1 MKLFSKLGSL
11 RKVVIRFTF
20 LSVLSAIFLTFA
32 LTWHWNIHFWRYEI
46 LLALTYPRI
55 LWITWIDLTTA
66 NNLPI
71 FASLRRSIYKIVDF
85 WMDIVFNLNSL
96 TLSRI
101 ASRFCLFF
109 ALFFIFVRE
118 QPERI
123 FNLVRLHGIIWITLL
138 VILIHRLE
146 LLVILGWVWWYLTS
160 RLFLLALTRWL
171 LRLH

>member
-1 MKLFSKLGSL
+1 MKLLSKLGSL
-11 RKVVIRFTF
+11 RKVVIWFTF

-32 LTWHWNIHFWRYEI
+32 LTWHWNIHFRRYEI

-55 LWITWIDLTTA
+55 LWITWVDLPTA
-66 NNLPI
+66 DDLPI
-71 FASLRRSIYKIVDF
+71 FASLRRWIDKIVDF
-85 WMDIVFNLNSL
+85 WMDIVINLNSL

-118 QPERI
+118 QPKWI
-123 FNLVRLHGIIWITLL
+123 FNFVRLHGIIWIALL
-138 VILIHRLE
+138 VIFVNRLE
-146 LLVILGWVWWYLTS
+146 LLIILRWVWWYLIS
-160 RLFLLALTRWL
+160 RLFLLALTGWL